1 MLGAH
6 FNGGSGDVME
16 VSSLKEG
23 EWSCYGGYHFNGVR
37 KVIRGSEVVSLIEG
51 G

>member
-6 FNGGSGDVME
+6 FNGGSGDVTE

-23 EWSCYGGYHFNGVR
+23 EWSCYGGYHFNGGR
-37 KVIRGSEVVSLIEG
+37 RSSEG
-51 G
+51 QKW